1 MNRSEGLASAL
12 RQAADAMP
20 VGAAPV
26 DAVLRTGRAI
36 RRRRR
41 TVRSVVSVAVLVP
54 LCGAAG
60 LLLGPAARDTG
71 RAVPVLSAPAR
82 PAATAPGPAV
92 VVRGVGQP
100 YGFGG
105 GRELTLTAQGAE
117 ISAPAA
123 GDGTPWTARVDQVPP
138 GEITAAVLGDGP
150 SALVVGLYRGA
161 GPAARVTVDL
171 GGRST
176 EAQVVTLAGAPGWC
190 AFVADVGENGRVP
203 RVAVLAADGT
213 VLARLAKQG

>member
-1 MNRSEGLASAL
+1 
-12 RQAADAMP
+12 
-20 VGAAPV
+20 V
-26 DAVLRTGRAI
+26 RA
-36 RRRRR
+36 
-41 TVRSVVSVAVLVP
+41 
-54 LCGAAG
+54 
-60 LLLGPAARDTG
+60 
-71 RAVPVLSAPAR
+71 
-82 PAATAPGPAV
+82 
-92 VVRGVGQP
+92 VGQP

-117 ISAPAA
+117 ISGPAA
-123 GDGTPWTARVDQVPP
+123 GVGTPWTARVDQVPP

-161 GPAARVTVDL
+161 VPAVRVTVDL

-190 AFVADVGENGRVP
+190 AFVTDVGGNGRVP
-203 RVAVLAADGT
+203 RVTVLAADGT